1 MNLAIKDIR
10 HNLGRFVLTSVGIGM
25 LLMIVMGM
33 SGIYR
38 GIIEDATLL
47 IDNIGAD
54 VWIVQHN
61 TRGPFAELSRVP
73 QNLIHRALAIPGVV
87 TARNF
92 VQHTIQRQNKGKRL
106 RMTVVGLDWPI
117 DKGKWVP
124 LMSGRILNQN
134 HYEMIAD
141 KSLGLYLGEKIKIG
155 KNIYTVAG
163 ITSNMISSGGDGI
176 GFFTVQDAI
185 DIQFDTSGEAI
196 RLARISRSIRVEK
209 SDLGLTQP
217 GLIEF
222 ASQESSQVPALTNPQ
237 VSAVILKLGHGT
249 ANSQQVM
256 NIIAGWKDVSAYT
269 SEGERQ
275 LLLKGSVEKV
285 RKQIGLFRILLTIIS
300 AIIMALILYTLTLDK
315 LHSIALLKLIGASNW
330 IVLKLILQQALIL
343 GISGYGIAYVLGQ
356 KIFPRFPRRVI
367 LSKDDL
373 LQLAIIVLVIS
384 VVSSFLGIWK
394 ALQVNPNEALN

>member
-54 VWIVQHN
+54 IWIVQHN

-87 TARNF
+87 TARSF
-92 VQHTIQRQNKGKRL
+92 VQHTIQRRNKGKRL

-124 LMSGRILNQN
+124 LVSGRRLNQN

-141 KSLGLYLGEKIKIG
+141 KSLGLHLGEKIKLG
-155 KNIYTVAG
+155 KNTYTVAG

-185 DIQFDTSGEAI
+185 EIQFDTSGEAV
-196 RLARISRSIRVEK
+196 RLERISRSVRVEK
-209 SDLGLTQP
+209 SDPGLKQP
-217 GLIEF
+217 SLIEF
-222 ASQESSQVPALTNPQ
+222 ASQESSQVPALANPQ

-249 ANSQQVM
+249 NPQQVM
-256 NIIAGWKDVSAYT
+256 NIIAGWEDVSAYT

-343 GISGYGIAYVLGQ
+343 GMVGYGIAYFLGQ

-367 LSKDDL
+367 LSNDDL

>member
-54 VWIVQHN
+54 IWIVQHN

-87 TARNF
+87 TARSF
-92 VQHTIQRQNKGKRL
+92 VQHTIQRRNKGKRL

-124 LMSGRILNQN
+124 LVSGRRLNQN

-141 KSLGLYLGEKIKIG
+141 KSLGLHLGEKIKLG
-155 KNIYTVAG
+155 KNTYTVAG
-163 ITSNMISSGGDGI
+163 ITSDMISSGGDGI

-185 DIQFDTSGEAI
+185 EIQFDTSGEAV
-196 RLARISRSIRVEK
+196 RLERISRSIRVEK
-209 SDLGLTQP
+209 SDSGLNQP
-217 GLIEF
+217 SLIEF
-222 ASQESSQVPALTNPQ
+222 ASQESSQVPALARPQ
-237 VSAVILKLGHGT
+237 VSAVILKLSYGT
-249 ANSQQVM
+249 NPQQVM
-256 NIIAGWKDVSAYT
+256 NIIAGWEDVSAYT
-269 SEGERQ
+269 SEGQRQ

-343 GISGYGIAYVLGQ
+343 GISGYCIAYFLGQ

-367 LSKDDL
+367 LSNDDL
-373 LQLAIIVLVIS
+373 FQLAIIVLVIS
-384 VVSSFLGIWK
+384 VVSSFLGIRK

>member
-54 VWIVQHN
+54 IWIVQHN

-73 QNLIHRALAIPGVV
+73 QNFIHRALAIPGVI

-124 LMSGRILNQN
+124 LVSGRILTQN
-134 HYEMIAD
+134 HYEMISD
-141 KSLGLYLGEKIKIG
+141 KSLGVHLGEKIKLG
-155 KNIYTVAG
+155 KNTYTVVG
-163 ITSNMISSGGDGI
+163 IASSMISSGGDGI
-176 GFFTVQDAI
+176 GFFTVKDALE
-185 DIQFDTSGEAI
+185 IQFDTSGEAV
-196 RLARISRSIRVEK
+196 RLERMSRSVRVEK
-209 SDLGLTQP
+209 SDQGLKQP
-217 GLIEF
+217 SLIEF
-222 ASQESSQVPALTNPQ
+222 ASQESSQVPALANPQ

-249 ANSQQVM
+249 NPQQVM
-256 NIIAGWKDVSAYT
+256 NIIAGWEDVSAYT

-343 GISGYGIAYVLGQ
+343 GMVGYGIAYFLGQ

-367 LSKDDL
+367 LSNDDL

>member
-25 LLMIVMGM
+25 LLMTVMGM

-47 IDNIGAD
+47 IDTIGAD
-54 VWIVQHN
+54 IWIVQHN

-73 QNLIHRALAIPGVV
+73 QNLIHRALAVPGVI

-92 VQHTIQRQNKGKRL
+92 VQHTIQRQNNGKRL

-124 LMSGRILNQN
+124 LVSGRILNQN

-141 KSLGLYLGEKIKIG
+141 KSLGLLLGEKIKLG
-155 KNIYTVAG
+155 KNTYTVVG
-163 ITSNMISSGGDGI
+163 MTSSMMSSGGDGI
-176 GFFTVQDAI
+176 GFFTVRDAI
-185 DIQFDTSGEAI
+185 EIQFDTSGEAG
-196 RLARISRSIRVEK
+196 RLERISRSIRVEK
-209 SDLGLTQP
+209 SGLGLKQP

-222 ASQESSQVPALTNPQ
+222 ASQESSQVPALASPN
-237 VSAVILKLGHGT
+237 VSSVILKLGPGT
-249 ANSQQVM
+249 NLNQVV
-256 NIIAGWKDVSAYT
+256 NIISGWEDVSVYT
-269 SEGERQ
+269 SESERQ

-285 RKQIGLFRILLTIIS
+285 RKQIGLFRLLLTIIS

-330 IVLKLILQQALIL
+330 ITLKLILHQALIL
-343 GISGYGIAYVLGQ
+343 GMLGYGIAYFLGQ

-367 LSKDDL
+367 LSNEDL

-394 ALQVNPNEALN
+394 ALQVNPNEALS

>member
-1 MNLAIKDIR
+1 MNLAIKDIQ
-10 HNLGRFVLTSVGIGM
+10 HNIGRFALTSVGIGM

-54 VWIVQHN
+54 IWIVQHN

-92 VQHTIQRQNKGKRL
+92 VQHTIQRRNKDKRL

-124 LMSGRILNQN
+124 LVSGRILNQN

-141 KSLGLYLGEKIKIG
+141 KSLDLHLGEKIKLG
-155 KNIYTVAG
+155 KNTYTVVG
-163 ITSNMISSGGDGI
+163 ITSSMISSGGDGI
-176 GFFTVQDAI
+176 GFFSVQDALE
-185 DIQFDTSGEAI
+185 IQFDTSGEAV
-196 RLARISRSIRVEK
+196 RLERISRSVRVEK
-209 SDLGLTQP
+209 SDLGLKQP

-222 ASQESSQVPALTNPQ
+222 ASQESSQVPALASPQ
-237 VSAVILKLGHGT
+237 ASSVILKLGPG
-249 ANSQQVM
+249 ANLKQVM
-256 NIIAGWKDVSAYT
+256 NIITGWEDVSVYT

-343 GISGYGIAYVLGQ
+343 GMLGYGIAYFLGQ
-356 KIFPRFPRRVI
+356 KIFPLFPRRVI
-367 LSKDDL
+367 LSNDDL

>member
-1 MNLAIKDIR
+1 MNLAIKDIQ
-10 HNLGRFVLTSVGIGM
+10 HNIGRFALTSVGIGM

-54 VWIVQHN
+54 IWIVQHN

-92 VQHTIQRQNKGKRL
+92 VQHTIQRRNKGKRL

-124 LMSGRILNQN
+124 LVSGRILNQN

-141 KSLGLYLGEKIKIG
+141 KSLDLHLGEKIKLG
-155 KNIYTVAG
+155 KNTYTVVG
-163 ITSNMISSGGDGI
+163 ITSSMISSGGDGI
-176 GFFTVQDAI
+176 GFFSVQDALE
-185 DIQFDTSGEAI
+185 IQFDTSGEAV
-196 RLARISRSIRVEK
+196 RLERISRSVRVEK
-209 SDLGLTQP
+209 SDLGLKQP

-222 ASQESSQVPALTNPQ
+222 ASQESSQVPALASPQ
-237 VSAVILKLGHGT
+237 ASSVILKLGPG
-249 ANSQQVM
+249 ANLKQVM
-256 NIIAGWKDVSAYT
+256 NIIAGWEDVSVYT

-343 GISGYGIAYVLGQ
+343 GMLGYGIAYFLGQ
-356 KIFPRFPRRVI
+356 KIFPLFPRRVI
-367 LSKDDL
+367 LSNDDL

>member
-25 LLMIVMGM
+25 LLMVVMGM

-47 IDNIGAD
+47 IDTIGAD
-54 VWIVQHN
+54 IWIVQHN

-73 QNLIHRALAIPGVV
+73 QNLIHRALAVPGVI

-124 LMSGRILNQN
+124 LVSGRILNQN

-141 KSLGLYLGEKIKIG
+141 KSLGLHLGEKIKLG
-155 KNIYTVAG
+155 KNTYAVVG
-163 ITSNMISSGGDGI
+163 ITSSMISSGGDGI
-176 GFFTVQDAI
+176 GFFTVRDAI
-185 DIQFDTSGEAI
+185 EIQFDTSGEAV
-196 RLARISRSIRVEK
+196 RLERISRSIRVEK
-209 SDLGLTQP
+209 SGLGLILP
-217 GLIEF
+217 SLIEF
-222 ASQESSQVPALTNPQ
+222 ASQESSQVPALASPN
-237 VSAVILKLGHGT
+237 VSSVILKLSPG
-249 ANSQQVM
+249 ANLKQAM
-256 NIIAGWKDVSAYT
+256 NIISGWEDVSVYT

-285 RKQIGLFRILLTIIS
+285 RKQIGLFRVLLTIIS

-330 IVLKLILQQALIL
+330 ITLKLILHQALIL
-343 GISGYGIAYVLGQ
+343 GMLGYGIAYFLGQ

-367 LSKDDL
+367 LSNDDL

-394 ALQVNPNEALN
+394 ALQVNPNEALS

>member
-25 LLMIVMGM
+25 LLMVVMGM

-47 IDNIGAD
+47 IDTIGAD
-54 VWIVQHN
+54 IWIVQHN

-73 QNLIHRALAIPGVV
+73 QNLIHRALAVPGVI

-124 LMSGRILNQN
+124 LVSGRILNQN

-141 KSLGLYLGEKIKIG
+141 KSLGLHLGEKIKLG
-155 KNIYTVAG
+155 KNTYTVVG
-163 ITSNMISSGGDGI
+163 ITSSMISSGGDGI
-176 GFFTVQDAI
+176 GFFTVRDAI
-185 DIQFDTSGEAI
+185 EIQFDTSGEAV
-196 RLARISRSIRVEK
+196 RLERISRSIRVEK
-209 SDLGLTQP
+209 SGLGLILP
-217 GLIEF
+217 SLIEF
-222 ASQESSQVPALTNPQ
+222 ASQESSQVPALASPN
-237 VSAVILKLGHGT
+237 VSSVILKLSPG
-249 ANSQQVM
+249 ANLKQAV
-256 NIIAGWKDVSAYT
+256 NIIAGWEDVSVYT

-285 RKQIGLFRILLTIIS
+285 RKQIGLFRVLLTIIS

-330 IVLKLILQQALIL
+330 ITLKLILHQALIL
-343 GISGYGIAYVLGQ
+343 GMLGYGIAYFLGQ

-367 LSKDDL
+367 LSNDDL

-394 ALQVNPNEALN
+394 ALQVNPNEALS